1 MPTPTLI
8 TELSTTASSNYP
20 AGTESPIVLDDVQ
33 RAHAAFIAQI
43 RDGTVAVAGTGLTGT
58 ASALSIGGNAA
69 TATNAT
75 NATNVTGT
83 IASAVTATTQTAGDN
98 STKVATTAFVRS
110 VGPSY
115 GGITGFS
122 ANTTL
127 TSTNY
132 GNFIYVQGTFTLTLP
147 VADAANIG
155 RTITCYGYAA
165 ASVTVATQSSQLL
178 YYQGTNTATSAVMIG
193 VGDTVT
199 FVNYSGTAWM
209 AMGANALGTGQTY
222 SNVTGSRVLGTTYTN
237 TSGKPIF
244 VIAYIT
250 FGGGA
255 GAYNFTVAGSAVGTI
270 TGSQAN
276 GALPTIGGIVPTG
289 ATYSV
294 SFSSGSVGTLTSWTE
309 LR

>member
-1 MPTPTLI
+1 MTTTVYSNGTLI
-8 TELSTTASSNYP
+8 VPAWLNDVDAATYVKLANVTTISP
-20 AGTESPIVLDDVQ
+20 AAATVLDDASVGAM
-33 RAHAAFIAQI
+33 RTTLGAAASGANTDITSLSSPAIA
-43 RDGTVAVAGTGLTGT
+43 
-58 ASALSIGGNAA
+58 AA
-69 TATNAT
+69 TATTQAAAT
-75 NATNVTGT
+75 NN
-83 IASAVTATTQTAGDN
+83 TT
-98 STKVATTAFVRS
+98 VATTAFVRS

-127 TSTNY
+127 TSTSY

-199 FVNYSGTAWM
+199 FVNYTGTAWM

>member
-1 MPTPTLI
+1 MPTPTVI
-8 TELSTTASSNYP
+8 TDLSTTAAFNYP
-20 AGTESPIVLDDVQ
+20 SGSDSPATLDDVQ
-33 RAHAAFIAQI
+33 RAHGAFIAQI

-75 NATNVTGT
+75 NVTGT
-83 IASAVTATTQTAGDN
+83 IASGVTATTQTAGDN
-98 STKVATTAFVRS
+98 TTKVATTAFVRS

-115 GGITGFS
+115 GNVTGFS

-127 TSTNY
+127 TSANY

-165 ASVTVATQSSQLL
+165 ASVTVATQSSQFL
-178 YYQGTNTATSAVMIG
+178 YYQGTNTTTSAVMIG

-199 FVNYSGTAWM
+199 FVNYNGTAWM
-209 AMGANALGTGQTY
+209 AMGANALGTGQTWQ
-222 SNVTGSRVLGTTYTN
+222 SPGRSGGVTYYNTT
-237 TSGKPIF
+237 GKPIF
-244 VIAYIT
+244 ISVT
-250 FGGGA
+250 SNSSGSGA
-255 GAYNFTVAGSAVGTI
+255 GVNITVSGVLAAQVSGSALNRAI
-270 TGSQAN
+270 ASA
-276 GALPTIGGIVPTG
+276 IVPTG
-289 ATYSV
+289 GSYKADMLLG
-294 SFSSGSVGTLTSWTE
+294 SSLEAFTE